1 MEKKLYQTPHIDIV
15 EVETVMPIATSLTS
29 NGKGGVQSDLGD
41 IENGEGMSQDEMR
54 SSNFFNH
61 WADED

>member
-15 EVETVMPIATSLTS
+15 EVETVMPIATSLTP
-29 NGKGGVQSDLGD
+29 NGKDGVQSDLGD
-41 IENGEGMSQDEMR
+41 IESGEGMSQDEMR